1 MTINAI
7 VRRLG
12 VARNTV
18 RAVAAVVDAVEP
30 EIRKLLS
37 EFPDMA
43 ATVVA
48 ERIGWEHSIRV
59 VVRDII
65 ADAVAARQDTA
76 GLDVRALAD
85 RLAADVAEVRRRL
98 AG

>member
-1 MTINAI
+1 
-7 VRRLG
+7 
-12 VARNTV
+12 
-18 RAVAAVVDAVEP
+18 
-30 EIRKLLS
+30 
-37 EFPDMA
+37 MA

-76 GLDVRALAD
+76 GLDVGRWLI
-85 RLAADVAEVRRRL
+85 VWRRT
-98 AG
+98 